1 MNKVSA
7 LDLDVEDPKIVST
20 HSAIGRR
27 RVGNSEAGS
36 GQKGQGNRREGLHCD
51 VSEKS
56 QLTREVEDMEMLRSE
71 GKNVTD

>member
-51 VSEKS
+51 V
-56 QLTREVEDMEMLRSE
+56 
-71 GKNVTD
+71 